1 MMQFQKH
8 HALQIITLLAA
19 LTLSACGGGGGSS
32 SEATTNNT
40 ETPAAGGTSG
50 GTTTNTAAATPA
62 TPATPAA
69 PTCAPLAASSGVSA
83 DNTCGLGGF
92 QSDLISTI
100 NYVRSTGLNCGG
112 EVMPPVCPL
121 RWEGQLEAAA
131 ARHSTDMAFTVPLST
146 NTTISHTGSDGTTF
160 RERQPAA
167 GYNWWSGGE
176 NIAAGQQSVSD
187 VMAGWMASPS
197 HCKNLMKAE
206 YKDFGVSCKQN
217 AASYFKIYWT
227 MELGVR

>member
-1 MMQFQKH
+1 MMQLQKR
-8 HALQIITLLAA
+8 HALQILTLCAA
-19 LTLSACGGGGGSS
+19 LTLSACGGGSS
-32 SEATTNNT
+32 SSSTTNNT
-40 ETPAAGGTSG
+40 ETPAAGSTSG
-50 GTTTNTAAATPA
+50 GTTTNTAA
-62 TPATPAA
+62 ATPAA

-83 DNTCGLGGF
+83 DNTCGLSGF

-131 ARHSTDMAFTVPLST
+131 ARHSIDMAFNYPLRQA
-146 NTTISHTGSDGTTF
+146 ILHEGSDGTTF

-176 NIAAGQQSVSD
+176 NIAAGQQSVSE
-187 VMAGWMASPS
+187 VMSGWMASPS